1 MDPVN
6 KWLTTII
13 LLMLGVLFVMWH
25 VGTVGKYEFAVE
37 KSTLFDNHAVVYV
50 LDTKSGDVK
59 AQLVDEN
66 ELHNNLKPKNSAQE
80 VLTYK
85 SYGYNGYRSQRY

>member
-6 KWLTTII
+6 KWLMTVIF
-13 LLMLGVLFVMWH
+13 LMIGVLFVMWH
-25 VGTVGKYEFAVE
+25 VGTVGRYEFAVE
-37 KSTLFDNHAVVYV
+37 KSTLFDSHAVVYV
-50 LDTKSGDVK
+50 LDTKDGEVR

-66 ELHNNLKPKNSAQE
+66 ELHYNDKPKNNAQK

-85 SYGYNGYRSQRY
+85 SGGYRGGRY

>member
-13 LLMLGVLFVMWH
+13 FFMAAVLFVMWH
-25 VGTVGKYEFAVE
+25 STGAGRYELAVE
-37 KSTLFDNHAVVYV
+37 KSTLFENHAVVYV
-50 LDTKSGDVK
+50 LDTKDGEVK

-66 ELHNNLKPKNSAQE
+66 DLHYNNTIKSSSQS
-80 VLTYK
+80 VLEYER
-85 SYGYNGYRSQRY
+85 SGYRRRY

>member
-13 LLMLGVLFVMWH
+13 LFMSAVLLLMWNVSGA
-25 VGTVGKYEFAVE
+25 GRYEFAVE
-37 KSTLFDNHAVVYV
+37 ESTLFKNHAVVYV
-50 LDTKSGDVK
+50 LDTKDGEVK

-66 ELHNNLKPKNSAQE
+66 DLHYNKTIKNTAQK
-80 VLTYK
+80 VLEYE
-85 SYGYNGYRSQRY
+85 GGYRGRY